1 MSKKQLLS
9 DIMWADQLSI
19 GRVSGEVVWGKFLEL
34 QPDDEIVVIG
44 NGPVCSFHGEYIENA
59 KMVVRCNHY
68 SEHGKTSSE
77 EGRRKIGEK
86 CDVQFI
92 CLHGSVCLAIVG
104 RRGVWR
110 VWGCS
115 CAEFA

>member
-1 MSKKQLLS
+1 MSKKQLLT
-9 DIMWADQLSI
+9 DIVCADQLSI
-19 GRVSGEVVWGKFLEL
+19 ERVFGEVAWEKFLEL

-59 KMVVRCNHY
+59 KMVIRCNHY
-68 SEHGKTSSE
+68 SEQTSSE

-92 CLHGSVCLAIVG
+92 CLHGRVCLAIVG
-104 RRGVWR
+104 RRGGVES
-110 VWGCS
+110 VGV
-115 CAEFA
+115 

>member
-9 DIMWADQLSI
+9 DIICADQLGI
-19 GRVSGEVVWGKFLEL
+19 ERVFGEVAWEKFREL

-59 KMVVRCNHY
+59 KMVIRCNHY

-77 EGRRKIGEK
+77 EGRRNIGDT

-92 CLHGSVCLAIVG
+92 CLHGKGFKNRTEVSV
-104 RRGVWR
+104 
-110 VWGCS
+110 
-115 CAEFA
+115 